1 MIVPPSFNFRQEIA
15 EISLD
20 QIGLPNTRKLA
31 VVDKNRDLFV
41 ANVRQ
46 YKGGHGGGG
55 SSGQQQS
62 SGKIGAMVQSLKWNS
77 DSNMLAALQG
87 FELDALGSG
96 LEHAKSI

>member
-46 YKGGHGGGG
+46 YKGG

>member
-1 MIVPPSFNFRQEIA
+1 MHRSIGDLTQYKFELLFRQEIA

-55 SSGQQQS
+55 GGQQQG
-62 SGKIGAMVQSLKWNS
+62 SGKVGAMVQSLKWNS

-87 FELDALGSG
+87 GFDHIWSR
-96 LEHAKSI
+96 

>member
-1 MIVPPSFNFRQEIA
+1 MGSNYSTCKIHCSHVIYTFRQEIA

-46 YKGGHGGGG
+46 YKGGSGGG
-55 SSGQQQS
+55 SGQQQA

-87 FELDALGSG
+87 
-96 LEHAKSI
+96 I

>member
-1 MIVPPSFNFRQEIA
+1 MYRSIGDLTQYKIELLFRQEIA

-55 SSGQQQS
+55 GQQQG
-62 SGKIGAMVQSLKWNS
+62 SGKVGAMVQSLKWNS

-87 FELDALGSG
+87 GFDHIWS
-96 LEHAKSI
+96 K

>member
-1 MIVPPSFNFRQEIA
+1 MSFTFRQEIA

-55 SSGQQQS
+55 RQQS

-77 DSNMLAALQG
+77 DSNMLAALQ
-87 FELDALGSG
+87 E
-96 LEHAKSI
+96 

>member
-1 MIVPPSFNFRQEIA
+1 M
-15 EISLD
+15 
-20 QIGLPNTRKLA
+20 
-31 VVDKNRDLFV
+31 VDKNRDLFV

-46 YKGGHGGGG
+46 YKGGSSGG
-55 SSGQQQS
+55 SGQQQA

>member
-1 MIVPPSFNFRQEIA
+1 MVKGASLATSERYHATLTFFRQEIA

-46 YKGGHGGGG
+46 YNKGGHGGGG
-55 SSGQQQS
+55 GQQS

-77 DSNMLAALQG
+77 DSNMLAALQ
-87 FELDALGSG
+87 E
-96 LEHAKSI
+96 

>member
-1 MIVPPSFNFRQEIA
+1 MNNTSPRSFHFRQEIA

-46 YKGGHGGGG
+46 YKGGSSG
-55 SSGQQQS
+55 SGQQQA

-87 FELDALGSG
+87 FDGLALELKN
-96 LEHAKSI
+96 KS

>member
-1 MIVPPSFNFRQEIA
+1 MSFTFRQEIA

-55 SSGQQQS
+55 GGGSGQQQS

-87 FELDALGSG
+87 FVGLALDLN
-96 LEHAKSI
+96 